1 MASAAPRIRAP
12 DLRCERK
19 GTDAV
24 EKFWLH
30 RLVAM
35 NFQPGSFD
43 DAMIIDVLEKLVDR
57 LAAVEH
63 ECLVDLAV
71 RANDGNITQWLR
83 HEFVPHGEQ
92 LAT

>member
-1 MASAAPRIRAP
+1 
-12 DLRCERK
+12 
-19 GTDAV
+19 
-24 EKFWLH
+24 
-30 RLVAM
+30 M

-43 DAMIIDVLEKLVDR
+43 DAMIIDVLEKFVDR

-83 HEFVPHGEQ
+83 HEFVPHGRAIGN
-92 LAT
+92 LIIFWFFRLGPAIG